1 MNKDNK
7 QRLFEV
13 MEMVDTTFKPA
24 TSDNDPQYQIGTQ
37 EVTINKVRDD
47 LNRLLQYLEQNP
59 PNESVKGFV
68 QGILNNL

>member
-1 MNKDNK
+1 MNNDNK

-13 MEMVDTTFKPA
+13 MEMVDSTFKPT
-24 TSDNDPQYQIGTQ
+24 TSDNDPHYQIGAQ
-37 EVTINKVRDD
+37 EATINKVRDD

-59 PNESVKGFV
+59 PNESVRGFV